1 MQHPTAPK
9 CLKGHIHKEMIEI
22 KATQLPRGAQ
32 AKIEFPIW
40 LSWVTGG
47 PTTTVGEML
56 QVLTPSAGDSDPGT
70 GSNHSGQPPAEAG
83 PRSLRGLACTC
94 SQQKSGKRKGKDTP
108 LPGFSVPKT
117 LRLLG
122 QRNA

>member
-1 MQHPTAPK
+1 
-9 CLKGHIHKEMIEI
+9 MIEI

-56 QVLTPSAGDSDPGT
+56 QVLIPSAGDSDPG
-70 GSNHSGQPPAEAG
+70 HRKQPLRAASCRGGTPESQGPGLHLLAAEIWETE
-83 PRSLRGLACTC
+83 R
-94 SQQKSGKRKGKDTP
+94 
-108 LPGFSVPKT
+108 
-117 LRLLG
+117 
-122 QRNA
+122 